1 MKAAALVEVDSAAV
15 AEWADEIAAHIPA
28 LYYAPPEKHCMRLPK
43 TMKTL
48 QQGGNLRIV
57 ILGDSICNDTSN
69 SLYETLLKR
78 V

>member
-1 MKAAALVEVDSAAV
+1 M
-15 AEWADEIAAHIPA
+15 HG
-28 LYYAPPEKHCMRLPK
+28 LPK